1 MIRAV
6 AFDMDGLMFNT
17 EDVYS
22 AVGTELMRRRGR
34 EFCSGLKDAMMGLP
48 PRATFEEMIRWHSL
62 DDNWEDLAAESNQ
75 LYVEYLGDYLAPLP
89 GLLQLLDALE
99 AAGIPKAVATSSP
112 RHLADTTLS
121 RSGLAARFNF
131 ILTSESITKGK
142 PDPQIYLLAAER
154 FGLPA
159 AEMMVLEDSINGCRA
174 GMGAGAFVVAV
185 PNQHTAHLDFSF
197 ATEAVEDLTSP
208 KIYTALGL
216 DRLAKERR

>member
-22 AVGTELMRRRGR
+22 TVGRELMRRRGR
-34 EFCSGLKDAMMGLP
+34 EFCSDLKDAIMGLP
-48 PRATFEEMIRWHSL
+48 PRATFKEMIRWHSL

-75 LYVEYLGDYLAPLP
+75 LYVEYLGDHLAPMP
-89 GLLQLLDALE
+89 GLLDLLDALE
-99 AAGIPKAVATSSP
+99 AAGISKAVATSSP
-112 RHLADTTLS
+112 RYLADMTLS
-121 RSGLAARFNF
+121 RSGLATRFNF
-131 ILTSESITKGK
+131 ILTAESITKGK
-142 PDPQIYLLAAER
+142 PEPEIYLLAAKR

-174 GMGAGAFVVAV
+174 GMDAGAYVVAV
-185 PNQHTAHLDFSF
+185 PNAHTAHLDFSF
-197 ATEAVEDLTSP
+197 ATESVEDLTSP

-216 DRLAKERR
+216 DRLAKESK